1 MNIEEKS
8 KFIDKVLGFYF
19 DEPFLNEAKLFP
31 SPEGQVETWYKFAVV
46 FERVSTSAKI
56 PESQWEALQLFIEDA
71 TTDFEA
77 SLFVGEEPDLD
88 SELGVGY
95 DGYEIPPDFA
105 KNYQSLIWE
114 TVIDVYG
121 S

>member
-8 KFIDKVLGFYF
+8 KFIDEVLGFYF
-19 DEPFLNEAKLFP
+19 DDPFLDGAKLFP
-31 SPEGQVETWYKFAVV
+31 SPEREVESWYKFALV
-46 FERVSTSAKI
+46 FDQVSKLAKI
-56 PESQWEALQLFIEDA
+56 PKNQWEALQLLIEDA

-77 SLFVGEEPDLD
+77 SSLIGEDPDFD

-105 KNYQSLIWE
+105 KNNQSLIWK
-114 TVIDVYG
+114 TVLEVYG